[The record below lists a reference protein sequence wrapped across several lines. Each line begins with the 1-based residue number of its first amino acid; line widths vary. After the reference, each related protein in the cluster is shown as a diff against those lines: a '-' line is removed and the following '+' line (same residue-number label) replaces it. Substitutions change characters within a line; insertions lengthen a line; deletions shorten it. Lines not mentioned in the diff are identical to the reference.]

1 MNQDELVYALKTFL
15 LLCLVFGLLYFGVAY
30 MEKRRFEKLIRDIS
44 SVPSDAFPELSRKYE
59 LYLREQ
65 YNIELSDMSYEEC
78 IQYIATHFKILNLRY
93 KKYFPEGKN
102 WTIIA
107 AAAKLG
113 ELIQS
118 RYNAKWSK
126 PNIGLP
132 APILHITIDN
142 KKPWKCNI
150 FGVLISQLGFDE
162 DTNIIQDECLGYTA
176 NGVRSKPKIYKQ
188 DML

>member
-1 MNQDELVYALKTFL
+1 MGEWEYVIKIFL
-15 LLCLVFGLLYFGVAY
+15 LLCLVYGVLYLVVGY
-30 MEKRRFEKLIRDIS
+30 IEKRRFEKLVSDIS
-44 SVPSDAFPELSRKYE
+44 GVSLDSFPELSREYE

-118 RYNAKWSK
+118 RYNAQWSK
-126 PNIGLP
+126 SNTDPP
-132 APILHITIDN
+132 APILHIVRDN
-142 KKPWKCNI
+142 KKPLECNI
-150 FGVLISQLGFDE
+150 FGALILQLGFDE
-162 DTNIIQDECLGYTA
+162 DGNFIQNECLGHTS
-176 NGVRSKPKIYKQ
+176 NGVRRNKKLQ
-188 DML
+188 